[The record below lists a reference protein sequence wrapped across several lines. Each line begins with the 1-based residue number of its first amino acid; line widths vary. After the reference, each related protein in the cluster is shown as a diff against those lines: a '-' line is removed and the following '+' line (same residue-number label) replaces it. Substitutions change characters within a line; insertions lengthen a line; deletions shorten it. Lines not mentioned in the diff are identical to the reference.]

1 MKMKGLLSVEHFA
14 GIVAHLTAPARV
26 IINANGQQTLP
37 KRRNSGE
44 AKEMSR
50 DAEQPRKR
58 QKDGPARQEQLQAPR
73 IGKSQIENSRGR
85 VLASGGDGVRASAC
99 ESVAEE
105 NHEVRV

>member
-1 MKMKGLLSVEHFA
+1 MKGLLSVEHFA

-58 QKDGPARQEQLQAPR
+58 QKDGPARQEQLPAAPR
-73 IGKSQIENSRGR
+73 IEKPQIENSRGR